1 MSDKALGAALSHSWD
16 PHQNIQSSREE
27 LWQPMGYLTGL
38 RASGSSVNKRGGGAA
53 AGAHS
58 PSSSQGSPSPREQ
71 AERQRA
77 ETASQ
82 QECRRFL
89 EDWMDPSSTQARS
102 FTVEASAS
110 GTQSDVFFHRQPG
123 RQARAQRVRHLAD
136 DGSFTGRTI
145 FVASPITARAS
156 TVLTNSPARRRP
168 AIGVPKSRRE
178 LSRALNG
185 GLEPRAQLGPFSPG
199 RQHTNRESAQAR
211 RSLRPRMDLRI
222 GTSGRAGGSFTGG
235 AAERHQRDGGR
246 VSWWREGDDVN
257 GRTEGSWAVPKAA
270 AVRGVQLSRRSSAYG
285 RQSVPLP
292 QSSSVDDTAVR
303 VITAPRSIIRSASVH
318 PHSAQRLFDRRD
330 DACDPSHPG
339 HRLEGARALLGAH
352 HAVPLQAVNLHPAL
366 PDPTDLQGARGGVKT
381 PSPQTRH
388 PPPAAAPVAGI
399 RPCQYPGRL

>member
-1 MSDKALGAALSHSWD
+1 MSDKALGATLPHSWD
-16 PHQNIQSSREE
+16 PHQNFQSSREE

-38 RASGSSVNKRGGGAA
+38 RASGSSVNKRGGGA

-110 GTQSDVFFHRQPG
+110 GTQSDVFFHREPG

-156 TVLTNSPARRRP
+156 TAFTNSPARRRP

-222 GTSGRAGGSFTGG
+222 GTSGRAGGSLTGG

-246 VSWWREGDDVN
+246 VSWWREGDDVVS

-270 AVRGVQLSRRSSAYG
+270 AVRGVQLGRRSAYG

-292 QSSSVDDTAVR
+292 QSSSVDDIAVR
-303 VITAPRSIIRSASVH
+303 VIHRPPLHHQISIGAPPFRST
-318 PHSAQRLFDRRD
+318 PFCRD

-339 HRLEGARALLGAH
+339 HRLEGARAVLGAH
-352 HAVPLQAVNLHPAL
+352 HAVPLQAVNLHPAFPGP
-366 PDPTDLQGARGGVKT
+366 PDFQGARGA
-381 PSPQTRH
+381 PPPPPNTRH
-388 PPPAAAPVAGI
+388 PLPAAAPVAGI
-399 RPCQYPGRL
+399 RLCQYPGRL